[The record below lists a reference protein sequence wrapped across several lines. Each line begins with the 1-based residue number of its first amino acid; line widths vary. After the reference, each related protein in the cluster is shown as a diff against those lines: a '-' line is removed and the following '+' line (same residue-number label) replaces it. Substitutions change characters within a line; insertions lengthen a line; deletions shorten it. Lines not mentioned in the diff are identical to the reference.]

1 MTSTTFTVLFAV
13 LLLASTITTAYLAL
27 RQIAFV
33 MRHRHQ
39 VPTAFAQNVTQQAH
53 EKAALYTV
61 AKAQNGL
68 VSLLIGSIVLLA
80 WTLLGGLH
88 LLNQIT
94 LEWLKPGLVQQI
106 VLILAFSFIS
116 GIIDLPM
123 SWYQTFV
130 LEQKFGFNKT
140 TLKLWLQDMLKS
152 SLVGLVIGVPLLAV
166 VLYFMESMGNM
177 WWLWTWVFWMSFNA
191 LLMLIYPTFIAPL
204 FNKFAPLDDENLKNR
219 VAALMQRSGFSAQ
232 GFYVMDGSRRSAHAN
247 AYFTGFGSGKR
258 VVFYDTLLKQLSVD
272 EVEAVLAHELG
283 HFKHKHITKR
293 LISMGLMTLLGFY
306 ILGFVMQQAWFYT
319 GLGVMPSLD
328 SSNNGLAL
336 LLFMLVA
343 PVFTFMLTPIMTMM
357 SRKDEFQ
364 ADAYA
369 ASQTKGE
376 HLVSA
381 LLKLYE
387 DNASTLTP
395 DPLYASIYYS
405 HPPASQR
412 IPKILSHS
420 SATA

>member
-1 MTSTTFTVLFAV
+1 MTSTIFTVLFAV
-13 LLLASTITTAYLAL
+13 LLLASTIATAYLAL
-27 RQIAFV
+27 RQIAHV

-39 VPTAFAQNVTQQAH
+39 VPVAFAQNVTQQAH

-68 VSLLIGSIVLLA
+68 LSLLIGSIVLLA
-80 WTLLGGLH
+80 WTLLGGLN

-140 TLKLWLQDMLKS
+140 TLQLWLQDMLKS
-152 SLVGLVIGVPLLAV
+152 SLVGLIIGVPLLAV

-204 FNKFAPLDDENLKNR
+204 FNKFAPLDDENLKTR

-319 GLGVMPSLD
+319 GLGVMPALD
-328 SSNNGLAL
+328 SSNNGVAL
-336 LLFMLVA
+336 LLFMLAA

-369 ASQTKGE
+369 ASQTNGQ

-420 SATA
+420 AATT

>member
-1 MTSTTFTVLFAV
+1 
-13 LLLASTITTAYLAL
+13 
-27 RQIAFV
+27 

-39 VPTAFAQNVTQQAH
+39 VPVAFAQNVTQQAH

-68 VSLLIGSIVLLA
+68 LSLLIGSIVLLA
-80 WTLLGGLH
+80 WTLLGGLN

-140 TLKLWLQDMLKS
+140 TLQLWLQDMLKS
-152 SLVGLVIGVPLLAV
+152 SLVGLIIGVPLLAV

-204 FNKFAPLDDENLKNR
+204 FNKFAPLDDENLKTR

-319 GLGVMPSLD
+319 GLGVMPALD
-328 SSNNGLAL
+328 SSNNGVAL
-336 LLFMLVA
+336 LLFMLAA

-369 ASQTKGE
+369 ASQTNGQ

-420 SATA
+420 AATT

>member
-27 RQIAFV
+27 RQIAHV

-39 VPTAFAQNVTQQAH
+39 VPDAFAQNVTQQAH

-68 VSLLIGSIVLLA
+68 LTLLMGSIVLLA

-204 FNKFAPLDDENLKNR
+204 FNKFAPLDDENLKTR

-306 ILGFVMQQAWFYT
+306 ILGFVMQQSWFYT

-420 SATA
+420 STTA

>member
-204 FNKFAPLDDENLKNR
+204 FNKFAPLDDENLKTR

-306 ILGFVMQQAWFYT
+306 ILGFVMQQSWFYT

-420 SATA
+420 STTA

>member
-204 FNKFAPLDDENLKNR
+204 FNKFAPLEDESLKTR

-272 EVEAVLAHELG
+272 EVEAVLAPELG
-283 HFKHKHITKR
+283 YFKHKHITKR

-306 ILGFVMQQAWFYT
+306 ILGFVMQQSWFYT
-319 GLGVMPSLD
+319 GLGVMPALD

-369 ASQTKGE
+369 ASQTNGQ

-420 SATA
+420 STTA